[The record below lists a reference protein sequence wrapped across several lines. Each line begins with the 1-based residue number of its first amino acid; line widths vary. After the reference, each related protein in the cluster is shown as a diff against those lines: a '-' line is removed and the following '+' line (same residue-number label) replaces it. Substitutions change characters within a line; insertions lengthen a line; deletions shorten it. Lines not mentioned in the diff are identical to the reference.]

1 MFFYEL
7 ILLRNVLC
15 HLYMYAHA
23 LEITGDATFVM
34 TIMYWKKLLPFSRH
48 FFVQSVEHISKN
60 TCVSSVFMCECPKKI
75 YLSYVVDMW
84 DFVDV
89 NYLAENPEFQNV
101 CKSDPRC
108 LN

>member
-1 MFFYEL
+1 MQ
-7 ILLRNVLC
+7 LLWWLSCIERSCFPSV
-15 HLYMYAHA
+15 
-23 LEITGDATFVM
+23 DTFL
-34 TIMYWKKLLPFSRH
+34 KD
-48 FFVQSVEHISKN
+48 VQSVEHISKN
-60 TCVSSVFMCECPKKI
+60 TCVSDVFMCECPKTV

-89 NYLAENPEFQNV
+89 NYLAENLEFQNV